1 MKKPFAL
8 ALFAYLVP
16 TFILG
21 YVWHLVVFHDTY
33 LRLSIYRP
41 DPIIPFGFG
50 SMVLQGQVFAW
61 AYPRLFDTAR
71 AAWVG
76 SALRAGVGYAV
87 LSWSFTTLAVAAKHP
102 VASVSDFMQIQTAFT
117 ALQFVLVSPLMALA
131 WRQRGA

>member
-1 MKKPFAL
+1 MTKRFTL
-8 ALFAYLVP
+8 TLLAYLVP

-50 SMVLQGQVFAW
+50 SMVLQGLVFAW
-61 AYPRLFDTAR
+61 AFPRLFDTAR

-76 SALRAGVGYAV
+76 SAWRAGLAYAV

-102 VASVSDFMQIQTAFT
+102 VASVPDFMLIQTAFT
-117 ALQFVLVSPLMALA
+117 VVQFVLVAPLMALA
-131 WRQRGA
+131 GRER

>member
-1 MKKPFAL
+1 MTKRFTL
-8 ALFAYLVP
+8 TLLAYLVP

-50 SMVLQGQVFAW
+50 SMVLQGLVFAW
-61 AYPRLFDTAR
+61 AYPRLYDTTR
-71 AAWVG
+71 TAWVG
-76 SALRAGVGYAV
+76 SAWRAGLAYAV

-102 VASVSDFMQIQTAFT
+102 VASVPDFMLIQTAFT
-117 ALQFVLVSPLMALA
+117 VVQFVLVAPLIALA
-131 WRQRGA
+131 GRER